1 MTASAVY
8 TGRVRHRRYAPRPHA
23 FGYRV
28 FMMYLDLAELP
39 TLFDG
44 RRLWGYERRAV
55 AAFHRADYLGD
66 PTVPLADA
74 VRRLVAERSGR
85 APSGPIRLLT
95 HLRYAGYCFNPV
107 SFYYCFDDAGH
118 ELESIVA
125 EVTNTPWSER
135 HAYVLDGRRTLAAA
149 GKQHHRFAK
158 AFHVSPFIGMDC
170 EYDWRFSIPGS
181 ALVVHMENHTPTGK
195 LFDATLT
202 LQRREIS
209 TAVLTRTLLA
219 YPLMTASVSA
229 AIYWQ
234 AVRLWLKRTPVFAHP

>member
-23 FGYRV
+23 FEYRV
-28 FMMYLDLAELP
+28 FMMYLDLDELP

-44 RRLWGYERRAV
+44 RHLWGYERRAF

-66 PTVPLADA
+66 PAVPLADA
-74 VRRLVAERSGR
+74 VRRVVAERCGG
-85 APSGPIRLLT
+85 AASGPIRLLT

-107 SFYYCFDDAGH
+107 SFYYCFDDTGQ
-118 ELESIVA
+118 ELQSIVA
-125 EVTNTPWSER
+125 EVSNTPWGER
-135 HAYVLDGRRTLAAA
+135 HAYVLDGKRNLAET
-149 GKQHHRFAK
+149 GKQHHRFDK
-158 AFHVSPFIGMDC
+158 NFHVSPFIAMDC
-170 EYDWRFSIPGS
+170 EYDWRFSLPGS
-181 ALVVHMENHTPTGK
+181 GLAVHMENHTPAGK

-219 YPLMTASVSA
+219 YPLMTARVSA
-229 AIYWQ
+229 AIHWQ
-234 AVRLWLKRTPVFAHP
+234 AARLWLKRTPVFAHP